1 MTAANHLDREILQTL
16 QEVLDDEF
24 PLLISTFLTD
34 SEERI
39 HGMQKALAAQDSEAL
54 RRATHS
60 FKGSCHNLGAVHLAD
75 LCQEIE
81 TRAKQDELN
90 GLEQQ
95 LVEIQQEFAQL
106 KNILRSF
113 VG

>member
-1 MTAANHLDREILQTL
+1 MSAENHLDREILQTL

-39 HGMQKALAAQDSEAL
+39 HSLQKALASQDSEAL
-54 RRATHS
+54 RRAAHS
-60 FKGSCHNLGAVHLAD
+60 FKGSCHNLGAVHLAE

-81 TRAKQDELN
+81 TRAQQNELE
-90 GLEQQ
+90 GLEQK

-113 VG
+113 AG